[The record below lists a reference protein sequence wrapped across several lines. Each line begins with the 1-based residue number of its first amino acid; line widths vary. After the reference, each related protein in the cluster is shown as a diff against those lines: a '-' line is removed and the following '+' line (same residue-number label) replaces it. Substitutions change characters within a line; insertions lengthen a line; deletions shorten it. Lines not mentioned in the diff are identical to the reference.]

1 MTDVASLA
9 ARLTQRLRGEGMR
22 VDAERTTRFVRAL
35 LALSPADQQTVYR
48 CALATLA
55 SSPDEVDIIARIFG
69 RQRTRQRSGRLQ
81 TADGAGEPAFGLSTP
96 STANQVRT
104 ADDSARPDLAARR
117 RSAASPAEQL
127 STVDFD
133 QLDDAELAAMADA
146 MRQFRLA
153 TPRRRTSRFRPAVN
167 GRRVDGRATLRH
179 ARRTAGEPVTLRR
192 RSAHFEPRR
201 LVVLCDISA
210 SMAGHARAMLQLLHS
225 AAVGAEA
232 EVFTFATRLTRI
244 TPVLVTDPE
253 AAFRLAGRAAPDWS
267 SGTRIGAAV
276 RQFVDGVET
285 RNLARGAVVVIVSD
299 GWDSGDPAVLDTA
312 LERLAQLTY
321 RLVWVNPRTARPN
334 YRPLVRGMAAAL
346 PHCSAVVSAHNLAAL
361 PDLLKAL
368 ATPHR
373 DRRHFRTARRLK
385 PSSRVLVAG
394 WRQ

>member
-1 MTDVASLA
+1 
-9 ARLTQRLRGEGMR
+9 
-22 VDAERTTRFVRAL
+22 
-35 LALSPADQQTVYR
+35 
-48 CALATLA
+48 
-55 SSPDEVDIIARIFG
+55 
-69 RQRTRQRSGRLQ
+69 
-81 TADGAGEPAFGLSTP
+81 
-96 STANQVRT
+96 
-104 ADDSARPDLAARR
+104 
-117 RSAASPAEQL
+117 
-127 STVDFD
+127 
-133 QLDDAELAAMADA
+133 
-146 MRQFRLA
+146 
-153 TPRRRTSRFRPAVN
+153 
-167 GRRVDGRATLRH
+167 
-179 ARRTAGEPVTLRR
+179 
-192 RSAHFEPRR
+192 
-201 LVVLCDISA
+201 
-210 SMAGHARAMLQLLHS
+210 
-225 AAVGAEA
+225 
-232 EVFTFATRLTRI
+232 
-244 TPVLVTDPE
+244 
-253 AAFRLAGRAAPDWS
+253 
-267 SGTRIGAAV
+267 V